1 MLEVELYRRSVLAT
15 VGQRVT
21 AVDLVD
27 QRWCS
32 RAPDAEERLVGCRI
46 HDVRRHGKVLL
57 VDTDG
62 PTLALRFGMTGRLVV
77 GGESAVRDLAYGAHG
92 DDPRWTRFALT
103 SADGRRRTRWEV
115 SDPRRLGWLELDPD
129 LSGLGPDAWTVD
141 AASLARR
148 LGSRSVAVKTALLD
162 QSVVAGLGNMLVD
175 EIALRASI
183 DPARSARSLTS
194 ADVDALVAAM
204 TEALP
209 VMLEAGGS
217 HRGTLSAES
226 RRAGSPC
233 PQDGAPLE
241 RTVIGGRATYWC
253 PAHQR

>member
-1 MLEVELYRRSVLAT
+1 MLEVELYRRSVLHT
-15 VGQRVT
+15 VGQRLT
-21 AVDLVD
+21 AVELVD
-27 QRWCS
+27 PRWCS

-77 GGESAVRDLAYGAHG
+77 SGQSAVTDLAYGAHG

-103 SADGRRRTRWEV
+103 SAAGRRLTRWEV
-115 SDPRRLGWLELDPD
+115 SDPRRLGSLELDPD
-129 LSGLGPDAWTVD
+129 LSGLGPDAWTID
-141 AASLARR
+141 AATLIERM
-148 LGSRSVAVKTALLD
+148 GSRSIAVKTVLLD

-183 DPARSARSLTS
+183 DPRRAARSLTS
-194 ADVDALVAAM
+194 IEVGALVAAM

-209 VMLEAGGS
+209 AMLDAGGS
-217 HRGTLSAES
+217 HRGSLSAEH

-253 PAHQR
+253 PIHQR